1 MVTGSAHDGAAPPEP
16 VAGEPLAS
24 VAPAP
29 AAAPALPT
37 DATTRLR
44 AEVASLTRG
53 ASSSGAQEQTSVQG
67 SEGERSWPLA
77 AVARGIALFFGL
89 CTLLSIIGTAR
100 EPAFD
105 ANVWWVS
112 LTHVPRLVSALL
124 LAAAGVALVAYAVA
138 PRMTSWRRWTTLGL
152 FAFFAAVAVY
162 NVVGFYRVWAEGSI
176 TPQVPLPL
184 SLIVAALLGFVAW
197 VALRPPAQRRRS
209 WLAPVVLAATAP
221 ACVVQLPLAQILFFG
236 TTDYRRETGGMAVV
250 FGAQVHADGAPSTSL
265 RDRMDTA
272 VELYDERLVR
282 LLLVSGGVGESGY
295 NEALVMREMA
305 EDAGVP
311 ADRII
316 IDSDGVNTDAT
327 VRHSLAFFGLAGDT
341 PSDVIAVSQF
351 YHLPRIKLAYERAGR
366 DVLTVPAASSAPIK
380 ETPYLVLREVPA
392 FWLYYLRAVFL

>member
-1 MVTGSAHDGAAPPEP
+1 VE
-16 VAGEPLAS
+16 
-24 VAPAP
+24 
-29 AAAPALPT
+29 
-37 DATTRLR
+37 
-44 AEVASLTRG
+44 SLTRG
-53 ASSSGAQEQTSVQG
+53 ARGVEGRDGEEVQSGER
-67 SEGERSWPLA
+67 ERSWPLA
-77 AVARGIALFFGL
+77 SVARGVALFFGL
-89 CTLLSIIGTAR
+89 FTLLSVIGTAR
-100 EPAFD
+100 EAAFD

-138 PRMTSWRRWTTLGL
+138 PRMTAWRRWTTLGL
-152 FAFFAAVAVY
+152 FAFFAAVAVH
-162 NVVGFYRVWAEGSI
+162 NVVGFYRVWAQGAI

-197 VALRPPAQRRRS
+197 VALRPPAQRRRW
-209 WLAPVVLAATAP
+209 WLAPVVLAATAA
-221 ACVVQLPLAQILFFG
+221 ACVVLFPLAQILFFG
-236 TTDYRRETGGMAVV
+236 TTDYRRETGGMGVV

-282 LLLVSGGVGESGY
+282 FLLVSGGVGESGY

-316 IDSDGVNTDAT
+316 IDSDGVNTDTT
-327 VRHSLAFFGLAGDT
+327 VRHSLAFFGLAGDS
-341 PSDVIAVSQF
+341 PSDVMAVSQF
-351 YHLPRIKLAYERAGR
+351 YHLPRIKLAFQRAGQ